1 MQKEISE
8 LYNLIKIQN
17 FDKAYSEAKRL
28 HILNKDN
35 TEIIKILAFLH
46 IQKAQFNAAINI
58 LETHYD
64 KNPHKKDF
72 DYYSN
77 MGVALK
83 SIEEFQKSLD
93 MYHKAREIDP
103 DSPLCY
109 TVH

>member
-35 TEIIKILAFLH
+35 TEIIKILAFAY
-46 IQKAQFNAAINI
+46 QKLSAAINI

-64 KNPHKKDF
+64 KNHEKDF
-72 DYYSN
+72 
-77 MGVALK
+77 
-83 SIEEFQKSLD
+83 
-93 MYHKAREIDP
+93 
-103 DSPLCY
+103 
-109 TVH
+109 